1 MFLFG
6 GQSRPLAVWHSQV
19 RWIRGLEMEAD
30 FWRGKLS
37 LNPEENVSLERVSD
51 WVAIYGGETLG
62 NSRLSVESWRRFNRK
77 IIEQNGWQ

>member
-1 MFLFG
+1 MIGSNYHLIDSFLSFSIFLGGCYKLMFLFD

-51 WVAIYGGETLG
+51 
-62 NSRLSVESWRRFNRK
+62 
-77 IIEQNGWQ
+77 